1 MRQFMKVDEIAE
13 EMGCSSGYVRQ
24 LANEMRDHI
33 PDRYKLTDFFGSG
46 KGLAIR
52 FTAIQDY
59 SLRREALRNG
69 RPCPDF
75 EPAIVERDL
84 GISQTGGQML
94 VLTEENMKELA
105 RCIVS
110 TFGARLG
117 GANV

>member
-1 MRQFMKVDEIAE
+1 MQSVCAY
-13 EMGCSSGYVRQ
+13 CNLS
-24 LANEMRDHI
+24 LCH
-33 PDRYKLTDFFGSG
+33 KLTDFFGSG

-94 VLTEENMKELA
+94 VLTEENIKDLA
-105 RCIVS
+105 HCIVS
-110 TFGARLG
+110 AFGARLG
-117 GANV
+117 GVNA

>member
-1 MRQFMKVDEIAE
+1 MRQFMKVDEISE

-52 FTAIQDY
+52 FAAIQDY

-75 EPAIVERDL
+75 EPAIV
-84 GISQTGGQML
+84 GAISGSPRPAG
-94 VLTEENMKELA
+94 
-105 RCIVS
+105 RCS
-110 TFGARLG
+110 H
-117 GANV
+117 